1 MLDIMDTYGASISV
15 LIIAIMEMTFI
26 MWGYGVNNFCKD
38 VHAMLDFTPSIYFKV
53 FIHTTYNAIDCF
65 SFPGML
71 GFFLA
76 SNPCRYFHCCS
87 SKLAETQLWRSP
99 ISRCTVLS
107 STIHRHSVSFVVDLL
122 LRLVARDWVGSHL
135 ALPGPDPD
143 VDGGHHCCCCHTG

>member
-1 MLDIMDTYGASISV
+1 MCERQLQNTISPQENDTDANAASCCIEKGGQYVLDIMDTYGASISV

-53 FIHTTYNAIDCF
+53 FIHTTDNAIDCF

-76 SNPCRYFHCCS
+76 SNPCRYFHCCG

-107 STIHRHSVSFVVDLL
+107 
-122 LRLVARDWVGSHL
+122 
-135 ALPGPDPD
+135 
-143 VDGGHHCCCCHTG
+143 